1 MDIILII
8 CSLHLLKDFKIVF
21 ITCRVYA
28 LNRKIDKFGIHHV
41 KEEELRTGGV
51 KLTRFS
57 DADSVMTFI
66 EKGR

>member
-1 MDIILII
+1 MI
-8 CSLHLLKDFKIVF
+8 CSLHLLKDIKIVF
-21 ITCRVYA
+21 IICRVYP
-28 LNRKIDKFGIHHV
+28 LYRKIDKFGIHHV

-57 DADSVMTFI
+57 DADSVIEFI